1 MKLLKIEIRLTILK
15 MIITTVVFPNY
26 ENYEIVLMFTVGED
40 SLTDQTIEKYK
51 SVVSENGGTIGLLRR
66 IGDHLRWHMIL
77 IIRIKLDISSLISLT
92 DNKAIDTLNEMIKF
106 NDHIIRHLVL
116 NTKNP
121 QTEPSFMNKE
131 QLKSA

>member
-1 MKLLKIEIRLTILK
+1 LI
-15 MIITTVVFPNY
+15 N
-26 ENYEIVLMFTVGED
+26 FTA
-40 SLTDQTIEKYK
+40 
-51 SVVSENGGTIGLLRR
+51 
-66 IGDHLRWHMIL
+66 
-77 IIRIKLDISSLISLT
+77 

>member
-1 MKLLKIEIRLTILK
+1 MK
-15 MIITTVVFPNY
+15 NY
-26 ENYEIVLMFTVGED
+26 ELVLMFTVGED

-51 SVVSENGGTIGLLRR
+51 SVVSENGGTIDRYEDWGPLKMAYDINNQNKARY
-66 IGDHLRWHMIL
+66 IL
-77 IIRIKLDISSLISLT
+77 INFT
-92 DNKAIDTLNEMIKF
+92 ADNKAIDTLNEMIKF

-121 QTEPSFMNKE
+121 ETEPTFMNKE